1 MTRRA
6 ARTLVVGAA
15 TCLALAGATPP
26 ALATTFGGAQRAGAP
41 SSWNPGKALAA
52 TDRFLL
58 SAWASDCPPPK
69 GKCATDHK
77 PKMGVFVQRA
87 PVTGVPAAWRPPL
100 RVSQPAHQ
108 AQRAS
113 LAAEGMIAAVGW
125 VSQTSYLHYAPAA
138 RRVFWLRLSG
148 DGGLTWR
155 AAAQLSAVDGR
166 VDYPRIAVSEG
177 RIYAVWTNAGTGDIR
192 LAISDDLG
200 ATWTKRTVG
209 TTTSRSD
216 GSAEGFAG
224 LPDVGASGSNVVA
237 VWYADAAGQVVAAT
251 SSSGGDDLTM
261 APTMSLTAAS
271 PNDGRHYATAQGA
284 TDGVS
289 HDVAIAYTAADGS
302 VTAKRGN
309 GSSLGS
315 TRTITSWA
323 ISASGRTYGA
333 GYGPAIL
340 PFGSDGLLAAFAGCR
355 ANKALTDACNTSN
368 PAARIDI
375 LYTESGDGGQNWST
389 PVAMTNGASGPY
401 RINDEP
407 SLALTGAERR
417 VSFDRYQVT
426 FANYRVWMR
435 SGA

>member
-1 MTRRA
+1 MTRWA

-15 TCLALAGATPP
+15 ACFTLAASIAP
-26 ALATTFGGAQRAGAP
+26 ALATTFGAPQRAAAP

-52 TDRFLL
+52 SDLYL
-58 SAWASDCPPPK
+58 MSAWTSDCPPPK
-69 GKCATDHK
+69 GKCATDRK

-87 PVTGVPAAWRPPL
+87 PVAGVPVAWRPPM
-100 RVSQPAHQ
+100 RVSQPARQ

-113 LAAEGMIAAVGW
+113 LAADGMIAAVGW
-125 VSQTSYLHYAPAA
+125 VSQKSYLHYAPAA
-138 RRVFWLRLSG
+138 RRVFWLRVST
-148 DGGLTWR
+148 DGGRTWR
-155 AAAQLSAVDGR
+155 AAQQLSAVDGR

-177 RIYAVWTNAGTGDIR
+177 RVYAVWTNAGTGDIR

-224 LPDVGASGSNVVA
+224 LPDVGASGSNVVV

-251 SSSGGDDLTM
+251 SSAGGDDLTM
-261 APTMSLTAAS
+261 APTTPLTAAS
-271 PNDGRHYATAQGA
+271 PNDGRHYAAAQGA
-284 TDGVS
+284 TDGAS
-289 HDVAIAYTAADGS
+289 HDVAIAYTAADDS
-302 VTAKRGN
+302 LAAQRWN

-315 TRTITSWA
+315 ARTITSWA

-340 PFGSDGLLAAFAGCR
+340 PFGTDGLLAAFAGCR
-355 ANKALTDACNTSN
+355 ANKALADACSTSN
-368 PAARIDI
+368 PAARIDV
-375 LYTESGDGGQNWST
+375 LSTESGDGGQSWST
-389 PVAMTNGASGPY
+389 PVALTNGATGPY

-407 SLALTGAERR
+407 SLAMTGTERR

-426 FANYRVWMR
+426 YANYRVWMR

>member
-6 ARTLVVGAA
+6 ARTLVVGSAA
-15 TCLALAGATPP
+15 CFMLSRAVAP
-26 ALATTFGGAQRAGAP
+26 AAASTFGPLQRAAAP

-52 TDRFLL
+52 SNRFLL

-69 GKCATDHK
+69 GRCATDHK

-87 PVTGVPAAWRPPL
+87 PGAGVPAAWRRPL
-100 RVSQPAHQ
+100 RVSPPSHQ

-113 LAAEGMIAAVGW
+113 LAAEGTVAAVGW
-125 VSQTSYLHYAPAA
+125 VTQTSYLHYAPAA
-138 RRVFWLRLSG
+138 RRVFRIRISG

-155 AAAQLSAVDGR
+155 AADQLSAVDGR
-166 VDYPRIAVSEG
+166 VDYPRVAVSQG
-177 RIYAVWTNAGTGDIR
+177 RVYAVWTNAGSGDVR

-209 TTTSRSD
+209 TTRSRSD
-216 GSAEGFAG
+216 GTAEGFAG
-224 LPDVGASGSNVVA
+224 LPDVGASGPNVVV
-237 VWYADAAGQVVAAT
+237 VWYADAAGRVVAAT

-261 APTMSLTAAS
+261 APTVTLTPS
-271 PNDGRHYATAQGA
+271 SRNDGRHYAAAQGA
-284 TDGVS
+284 TDGAS
-289 HDVAIAYTAADGS
+289 NDVAIAYTRADG
-302 VTAKRGN
+302 TMIAQRWN
-309 GSSLGS
+309 GSGLGS
-315 TRTITSWA
+315 ARTITSWA

-333 GYGPAIL
+333 GYGPAIA

-355 ANKALTDACNTSN
+355 ANKALADACNASN

-375 LYTESGDGGQNWST
+375 LYTESDDGGQSWST
-389 PVAMTNGASGPY
+389 PVALTNGAHSPY

-407 SLALTGAERR
+407 SLALTGTERR
-417 VSFDRYQVT
+417 VSFDRYQAT